1 MESFNHHRSLSIT
14 NIRRNLQLPV
24 SCSNH
29 RSQYRAIANQKPW
42 NRTQAQWPAL
52 PFEVEEKRWRRHDKS
67 RNECTLNFIDWHL
80 KSRAPTEAKG
90 ALFLADKRAGDVV
103 HIRLL
108 PIPILSFSFI
118 LSLRSF
124 VSSFHAVTFCI
135 QKTDFSELR
144 NGRRNLVGCE
154 QQPLGRRFLFFFFL
168 MHCIHDECF
177 FVCVWPIS
185 ITRLFFT
192 FNAHH
197 RHGTD
202 FPEPENRRLAAC
214 ERNFIRREGVFI
226 THSDSIFTSP
236 LRLSSLVSEPGQTKG
251 AFFYGIQSGDASRFT
266 MQISQRRFT
275 YTFLPQSWLVWLYSN
290 RKRQI
295 WQHIFALLATKGK
308 SIGCE
313 QCGNLFQTIYFCA
326 LSLTKT
332 WFQAFMEIH
341 FVAYDSPDWFH
352 FGITRKLWNEF
363 ACTYKATVD
372 AY

>member
-42 NRTQAQWPAL
+42 NRSQAQWPAL

-154 QQPLGRRFLFFFFL
+154 QQPLGRRFLFFFFS
-168 MHCIHDECF
+168 CIAYTTNVFLC
-177 FVCVWPIS
+177 VCGP
-185 ITRLFFT
+185 FQ
-192 FNAHH
+192 
-197 RHGTD
+197 
-202 FPEPENRRLAAC
+202 
-214 ERNFIRREGVFI
+214 
-226 THSDSIFTSP
+226 
-236 LRLSSLVSEPGQTKG
+236 SLVSFSLSMPITDTERI
-251 AFFYGIQSGDASRFT
+251 FLSRKT
-266 MQISQRRFT
+266 DG
-275 YTFLPQSWLVWLYSN
+275 W
-290 RKRQI
+290 
-295 WQHIFALLATKGK
+295 LLANGTLSGGK
-308 SIGCE
+308 ACLLHIPIRFLRVLSD
-313 QCGNLFQTIYFCA
+313 YH
-326 LSLTKT
+326 LSLVN
-332 WFQAFMEIH
+332 QAKQRAH
-341 FVAYDSPDWFH
+341 FSTASNQETRLVSPC
-352 FGITRKLWNEF
+352 K
-363 ACTYKATVD
+363 
-372 AY
+372 